1 MILSKRK
8 YKEYNRRE
16 ISLRNDDVFKIALGK
31 NENVHLLKDFL
42 QSILKIEITNI
53 MVKTEVTLDKTVKN
67 SKESRLDLL
76 AEIDNK
82 EQINVEIQTSNK
94 YNIINRSMYY
104 GSILYRNSLGEGQ
117 DYNQAKKTVVIMI
130 LDYNEFKEGPY
141 HEVAR
146 LRRDYNNEVIT
157 DKIEFHYIQLPKF
170 IENVEEI
177 KEDEEIWLAYISNQL
192 NKKEKGELIKMKKSI
207 EEINTIVDEVMNDR
221 EVYNALT
228 IRELNEYDRKAA
240 LSYAEEKGLAKGL
253 AKGERKKQIEVAKK
267 LLENKIDIDI
277 IIKTTGLTKEE
288 IENIDEL

>member
-1 MILSKRK
+1 MLLPKRK
-8 YKEYNRRE
+8 YKEYTRRE

-31 NENVHLLKDFL
+31 NENAHLLKDFL

-53 MVKTEVTLDKTVKN
+53 VVKTEVTLDKTVKN

-82 EQINVEIQTSNK
+82 EQINVEIQTNNK
-94 YNIINRSMYY
+94 YNIISRSMYY
-104 GSILYRNSLGEGQ
+104 GSTLYRNSLGEGQ

-146 LRRDYNNEVIT
+146 LRRDYNNEIIT
-157 DKIEFHYIQLPKF
+157 DKIEYHYIQLPKF

-192 NKKEKGELIKMKKSI
+192 NKKEKGELMNMKKSI
-207 EEINTIVDEVMNDR
+207 QEINAIVNEVMNDK

-253 AKGERKKQIEVAKK
+253 KKGERKQQIAIAKN
-267 LLENKIDIDI
+267 LLKNKVDIDI
-277 IIKTTGLTKEE
+277 IIKSTGLTKE
-288 IENIDEL
+288 

>member
-1 MILSKRK
+1 MLLPKRK
-8 YKEYNRRE
+8 YKEYTRRE

-31 NENVHLLKDFL
+31 NENAHLLKDFL

-53 MVKTEVTLDKTVKN
+53 VVKTEVTLDKTVKN

-82 EQINVEIQTSNK
+82 EQINVEIQTNNK
-94 YNIINRSMYY
+94 YNIISRSMYY
-104 GSILYRNSLGEGQ
+104 GSTLYRNSLGEGQ

-192 NKKEKGELIKMKKSI
+192 NKKEKGELMNMKKSI
-207 EEINTIVDEVMNDR
+207 QEINAIVNEVMNDK

-253 AKGERKKQIEVAKK
+253 KKGERKQQIAIAKN
-267 LLENKIDIDI
+267 LLKNKVDIDI
-277 IIKTTGLTKEE
+277 IIKSTGLTKE
-288 IENIDEL
+288 

>member
-53 MVKTEVTLDKTVKN
+53 MVKTEVILDKTVKN

-104 GSILYRNSLGEGQ
+104 GSTLYRNSLGEGQ

-221 EVYNALT
+221 DVYNALT

-240 LSYAEEKGLAKGL
+240 LSYAEEKGL

>member
-1 MILSKRK
+1 MILKQRK
-8 YKEYNRRE
+8 YKEYTRNE

-53 MVKTEVTLDKTVKN
+53 IVKTEVALDKTTTNNKGN
-67 SKESRLDLL
+67 RLDLL

-94 YNIINRSMYY
+94 YNIVNRSLYY
-104 GSILYRNSLGEGQ
+104 GSTLYRNSLEKGQ
-117 DYNQAKKTVVIMI
+117 DYNIAKKTIVIMI

-170 IENVEEI
+170 IESVKEI
-177 KEDEEIWLAYISNQL
+177 KGDEEIWLAYISNQL
-192 NKKEKGELIKMKKSI
+192 NEKEKGELINMKKSI
-207 EEINTIVDEVMNDR
+207 EEINAIVDEVMND
-221 EVYNALT
+221 EDVYNALT
-228 IRELNEYDRKAA
+228 IRELDEYDRRSA
-240 LSYAEEKGLAKGL
+240 LSYAEE
-253 AKGERKKQIEVAKK
+253 KGERKKQIEVAKK

-288 IENIDEL
+288 IENIVELEGEIN

>member
-1 MILSKRK
+1 MILAKRK

-104 GSILYRNSLGEGQ
+104 GSTLYRNSLGEGQ

-221 EVYNALT
+221 DVYNALT

-277 IIKTTGLTKEE
+277 IIKTTGLTREE